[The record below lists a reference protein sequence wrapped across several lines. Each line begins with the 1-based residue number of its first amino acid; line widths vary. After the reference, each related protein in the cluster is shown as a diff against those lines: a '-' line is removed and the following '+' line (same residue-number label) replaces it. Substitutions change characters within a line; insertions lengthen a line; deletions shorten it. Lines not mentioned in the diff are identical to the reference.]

1 MTKPRRIWV
10 WSAAV
15 AAVVIGMVAAAVV
28 IGRATAPV
36 RDRGFAQGNAAGYA
50 EGVAVGRSL
59 QIGDSVPTGSKDVAQ
74 SAFQAGYRAGEADA
88 FGAYDGGWKLG
99 APYVVI
105 LGKGVAGA
113 AYRFV
118 ERDELMP
125 GTTYQ
130 LCPDGTSLCHN

>member
-1 MTKPRRIWV
+1 MLV
-10 WSAAV
+10 WGAV
-15 AAVVIGMVAAAVV
+15 VAAAVV
-28 IGRATAPV
+28 GLVAAGVVIGRSTAPV
-36 RDRGFAQGNAAGYA
+36 HDRGFAQGNAAGYA
-50 EGVAVGRSL
+50 EGVAAGRSL

-74 SAFQAGYRAGEADA
+74 TAFQSGYRAGETDA

-105 LGKGVAGA
+105 LGEGVAGA

-118 ERDELMP
+118 ERDQLTP

-130 LCPDGTSLCHN
+130 LCPDGTSLCHS

>member
-1 MTKPRRIWV
+1 MTKRARMSV
-10 WSAAV
+10 LGAAV
-15 AAVVIGMVAAAVV
+15 AAVLLGLVAAGVV

-36 RDRGFAQGNAAGYA
+36 QDPGFAQGNAAGYA
-50 EGVAVGRSL
+50 EGVAAGRSL
-59 QIGDSVPTGSKDVAQ
+59 QVGDSVPTGSKDVAQ
-74 SAFQAGYRAGEADA
+74 TAFQAGYRAGEADA

-105 LGKGVAGA
+105 LGKGAAGA

-118 ERDELMP
+118 ERDEVTA

-130 LCPDGTSLCHN
+130 LCPDGTSLCHS

>member
-1 MTKPRRIWV
+1 MTKGGRVRV
-10 WSAAV
+10 GVAAV
-15 AAVVIGMVAAAVV
+15 AAVAVGVAAGVV
-28 IGRATAPV
+28 IGRSTAPAH
-36 RDRGFAQGNAAGYA
+36 DPGFAQGNAAGYA
-50 EGVAVGRSL
+50 EGVAAGRSL
-59 QIGDSVPTGSKDVAQ
+59 QIGDSVPAGSKDATQ
-74 SAFQAGYRAGEADA
+74 AAFQAGYRAGETDA

-113 AYRFV
+113 TYGFV
-118 ERDELMP
+118 ERDQLTP